1 MLLMRRCCC
10 FDLRTGCI
18 VMAIVRLITWVII
31 LTASVYTCLHV
42 FSPDDKG
49 LFHYKVIINIEKNGK
64 VHISTTGCVICIWT
78 VVQMELVL
86 KLLKP
91 HPWKILQLFA
101 MIFSSFF
108 ENLKVLHL
116 KVFHLWPQKGQKF
129 SLKKGAFDTPL
140 LLSIKALNELKNYW
154 KLSF

>member
-49 LFHYKVIINIEKNGK
+49 LFHYKVIINIEKNVK
-64 VHISTTGCVICIWT
+64 VHISTTEC
-78 VVQMELVL
+78 
-86 KLLKP
+86 
-91 HPWKILQLFA
+91 
-101 MIFSSFF
+101 
-108 ENLKVLHL
+108 KVRGVTYLYR
-116 KVFHLWPQKGQKF
+116 
-129 SLKKGAFDTPL
+129 D
-140 LLSIKALNELKNYW
+140 
-154 KLSF
+154 

>member
-1 MLLMRRCCC
+1 MLLMQRCCC

-64 VHISTTGCVICIWT
+64 VHISTIEC
-78 VVQMELVL
+78 
-86 KLLKP
+86 
-91 HPWKILQLFA
+91 
-101 MIFSSFF
+101 
-108 ENLKVLHL
+108 KVRGL
-116 KVFHLWPQKGQKF
+116 
-129 SLKKGAFDTPL
+129 T
-140 LLSIKALNELKNYW
+140 Y
-154 KLSF
+154 